1 MSRIIRSVIRP
12 IWLAAALWVAAIP
25 ASAGS
30 PIEKVPDGKDIPVEQ
45 WIAMAAG
52 RTLTYRTTDGELFA
66 LEQYHPGG
74 NRVSLQFRDGTC
86 FRGTWDY
93 ARPRYCYHWEG
104 EGTVCFR
111 HVRSGSSALV
121 IQQTDD
127 GSDSGFL
134 QLMTEVSDA
143 PLACGP
149 PLIGQVGPAFRMAGG
164 S

>member
-1 MSRIIRSVIRP
+1 LYTPDARNPKSTVIRD
-12 IWLAAALWVAAIP
+12 IP
-25 ASAGS
+25 AGAWLPSYTHC
-30 PIEKVPDGKDIPVEQ
+30 
-45 WIAMAAG
+45 W
-52 RTLTYRTTDGELFA
+52 
-66 LEQYHPGG
+66 
-74 NRVSLQFRDGTC
+74 VSFRDGTC

-121 IQQTDD
+121 IQQADD
-127 GSDSGFL
+127 GSNSGFL

-149 PLIGQVGPAFRMAGG
+149 PLIGQVGPTVRMAGG